1 MKIRRISEFQS
12 RLSFPNFDS
21 NYEKYLQSFQSTELG
36 MIYNAIPWQ
45 ELVKTFSLS
54 NKKKGPSS
62 IFSPRGKLALMFLKN
77 YCCCSD
83 KKLIAQFNGNI
94 YYQIFCD
101 TLLDPGQGIKNY
113 KIVSQIRCELAEQLD
128 IDKTEKVLITYWKP
142 YMSDLGSI
150 TTDATCYES
159 SIKYPT
165 DVKLLMDSV
174 DWIYSQIQVSSRNNQ
189 LPMPRTKYKKWKRR
203 SLSYSKMKQKR
214 KKKRIPLLR
223 GLLRLLT
230 KLIPILE
237 ELELNY
243 GFNSLNAKYLRK
255 RQTIKTILK
264 QQSDK
269 FYKGERPK
277 QAIVSIDKPYI
288 RPIIRGKENKPV
300 EFGAKLNKLQIDGIS
315 FIEHVSFEAFHE
327 GNRLQKTIW
336 KAQKLTGK
344 RVKIVGADAIYA
356 TNANRKYTSS
366 KNIQTDFKPKGRP
379 GKNAKHKK
387 QLAAIITKERATRLE
402 GSFGTDKNY
411 FLLNKIKARTKQS
424 EIFWIF
430 LGIHTSNALNIGRR
444 MNLKIAQAA

>member
-1 MKIRRISEFQS
+1 MKVRRISEFQS
-12 RLSFPNFDS
+12 RLSFPDFDS
-21 NYEKYLQSFQSTELG
+21 NYEKHLQSFQSSELG
-36 MIYNAIPWQ
+36 MIHKALPLQ
-45 ELVKTFSLS
+45 ELVKTFGLS
-54 NKKKGPSS
+54 DKIKGPTS

-94 YYQIFCD
+94 FYQIFCD
-101 TLLDPGQGIKNY
+101 TLLDPGQQIENF
-113 KIVSQIRCELAEQLD
+113 KIVSDIRCELAKQLD
-128 IDKTEKVLITYWKP
+128 IDKAEKVLITYWKP
-142 YMSDLGSI
+142 YMSNLNSI

-174 DWIYSQIQVSSRNNQ
+174 DWIYSQIQLVSRTNR

-203 SLSYSKMKQKR
+203 SVSYSKMKQKR

-237 ELELNY
+237 ELELSY

-277 QAIVSIDKPYI
+277 HAIVSIDKPYI
-288 RPIIRGKENKPV
+288 RPIVRGKENKPV

-315 FIEHVSFEAFHE
+315 FIEHISFEAFHE

-366 KNIQTDFKPKGRP
+366 KEIQTDFKPKGRA
-379 GKNAKHKK
+379 GKNRKHKE
-387 QLAAIITKERATRLE
+387 QLAAVITKERASRLE
-402 GSFGTDKNY
+402 GSFGTDKSY
-411 FLLNKIKARTKQS
+411 FLLNKIKARTKET

-430 LGIHTSNALNIGRR
+430 LGIHTSNALNIGKR
-444 MNLKIAQAA
+444 MSHSIAQAA

>member
-1 MKIRRISEFQS
+1 
-12 RLSFPNFDS
+12 
-21 NYEKYLQSFQSTELG
+21 
-36 MIYNAIPWQ
+36 
-45 ELVKTFSLS
+45 
-54 NKKKGPSS
+54 
-62 IFSPRGKLALMFLKN
+62 
-77 YCCCSD
+77 
-83 KKLIAQFNGNI
+83 
-94 YYQIFCD
+94 
-101 TLLDPGQGIKNY
+101 
-113 KIVSQIRCELAEQLD
+113 
-128 IDKTEKVLITYWKP
+128 
-142 YMSDLGSI
+142 MSDLGSI

-165 DVKLLMDSV
+165 DAKLLMDSV

-269 FYKGERPK
+269 FYMGERPK

-288 RPIIRGKENKPV
+288 RPIVRGKENKPV

-315 FIEHVSFEAFHE
+315 FIEYVSFEAFHE